1 MEDSQIV
8 ALYWDRCPDAIS
20 ETARKYGNYCTSI
33 SMNILGDYEDAQE
46 CVNDTYL
53 SAWNAMPPH
62 RPGALAA
69 FLGKLTRNLSF
80 NRYKLKRAQKRGAG
94 EILLVLEELSD
105 CVSGTE
111 DVEQALDRQ
120 LLMEAIHDF
129 LRGLPKDRRGMFLC
143 RYWYADNIRSI
154 AERYGVTEGNVS
166 VILGRLRTK
175 LRAYLTER
183 GFTL

>member
-1 MEDSQIV
+1 M
-8 ALYWDRCPDAIS
+8 
-20 ETARKYGNYCTSI
+20 
-33 SMNILGDYEDAQE
+33 
-46 CVNDTYL
+46 
-53 SAWNAMPPH
+53 
-62 RPGALAA
+62 
-69 FLGKLTRNLSF
+69 
-80 NRYKLKRAQKRGAG
+80 
-94 EILLVLEELSD
+94 LEELSD